1 MPAHRRALPPK
12 PPSRDVNAASRC
24 CPPATVSSPRLPSS
38 SPRPAAQR
46 CAGLPSCR
54 RKSREPRRPT
64 RPPPAAGRG
73 VVSRFSAPPVG
84 LTRSPRFHVLHTVCH
99 DLQPHETPL
108 SAPRQNENFPER
120 RCVAMSWHNVFLT
133 PCIPGSERQQQL
145 TIPHPLGFESRLPPS
160 SSYVV

>member
-1 MPAHRRALPPK
+1 MPAQRRALPPK

-46 CAGLPSCR
+46 CAGLPSRR

-84 LTRSPRFHVLHTVCH
+84 LTRSPRFHVLHTVCPGVV
-99 DLQPHETPL
+99 QFTPESPL
-108 SAPRQNENFPER
+108 SCPE
-120 RCVAMSWHNVFLT
+120 CVSSKKYGGQEPCLT
-133 PCIPGSERQQQL
+133 HLRAFCDV
-145 TIPHPLGFESRLPPS
+145 S
-160 SSYVV
+160 SIIDAHEILLAWWVCRSQ